1 MLVCQ
6 MFYYVGYLHLAEAEL
21 ALYYA
26 RMPILCMPVGFQE
39 LSQYQFTFAAAAKLS
54 RPAAPWACAQQLVIL
69 IFVKHILSDLFLLR
83 ARFEHRAARRVSLKS
98 QET

>member
-1 MLVCQ
+1 MLVFQ

-39 LSQYQFTFAAAAKLS
+39 LPQYQFTFAAAAKLS
-54 RPAAPWACAQQLVIL
+54 RPAAPWACAHQLVIL

-83 ARFEHRAARRVSLKS
+83 ARFEQPA
-98 QET
+98 EFP